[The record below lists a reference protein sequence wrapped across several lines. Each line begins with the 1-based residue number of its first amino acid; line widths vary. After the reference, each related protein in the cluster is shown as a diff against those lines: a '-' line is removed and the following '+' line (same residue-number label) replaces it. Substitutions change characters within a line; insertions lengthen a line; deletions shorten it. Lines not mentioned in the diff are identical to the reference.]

1 MKASKFGEGGL
12 LMGKISKHLPAALTG
27 SMILAPLAY
36 VAYLYQKDD
45 NQKQHAILRNF
56 PLLGRVRYMTEAVGP
71 ELRQYLFS
79 ADHEGKPFSRL
90 QFENVTQAAK
100 YNQRLIGFG
109 SNQDFKEEGYY
120 IRNSLFPRL
129 DTELRMD
136 NTEKINTYKYII
148 DKEGLM
154 TREEHREEV
163 QIDPFYLRKDD
174 AVVLG
179 DNRVREP
186 FRIKGLIGQSG
197 MSYGALGDH
206 AISALSKGLALAGG
220 TWMNTGEGGLSD
232 YHLKGGAD
240 LIMQIGPGLF
250 GVRTPAGEFSMQA
263 FKEKAAISQVKA
275 FEVKLA
281 QGAKTRGGHLE
292 GQKVTEEIA
301 RIRLIEPGKTVNSPN
316 RFIEYDTFPKLFD
329 FVDELREVGGKPVGI
344 KIVVGDIDGLK
355 EMAQYMKER
364 GSQSGPDFISIDG
377 GEGGTGATYQELADA
392 VGLPIMTALP
402 IVDGVLREYGVRDQV
417 KLIASGKL
425 ITPDKIAIALAMGA
439 DLVQIARGFMISVGC
454 IMAEVC
460 HTNTCPA
467 GVATTDKELQD
478 GLVVEEKLYRT
489 TNYLVSLRAGLYN
502 IAAAAGVDSP
512 TKLERKH
519 ILFKDRNGRISSVD
533 SMLGKMTDAL
543 QK

>member
-1 MKASKFGEGGL
+1 
-12 LMGKISKHLPAALTG
+12 MGKISKHLPTALTG
-27 SMILAPLAY
+27 TMILAPLAY

-45 NQKQHAILRNF
+45 KQKQHAILRNF

-79 ADHEGKPFSRL
+79 DDNEGKPFSRL
-90 QFENVTQAAK
+90 QFEDVTRSAK

-109 SNQDFKEEGYY
+109 SNRDFEEEGYY

-129 DTELRMD
+129 ETELRVD
-136 NTEKINTYKYII
+136 NTEKIDTYKYVI
-148 DKEGLM
+148 DKEGLL
-154 TREEHREEV
+154 TRKEHREGV
-163 QIDPFYLRKDD
+163 QIDPYYLRDDD

-179 DNRVREP
+179 ENRVREP
-186 FRIKGLIGQSG
+186 FHLKGLIGQSG

-206 AISALSKGLALAGG
+206 AITALSSGLALAGG

-240 LIMQIGPGLF
+240 IMMQIGPGLF
-250 GVRTPAGEFSMQA
+250 GVRTPNGEFSMEA

-292 GQKVTEEIA
+292 GKKVTEEIA

-316 RFIEYDTFPKLFD
+316 RFVEYDTFPKLFD
-329 FVDELREVGGKPVGI
+329 FVDELREAGGKPVGI
-344 KIVVGDIDGLK
+344 KIVVGDIEGLR
-355 EMAQYMKER
+355 EMAQIMKER

-377 GEGGTGATYQELADA
+377 GEGGTGATYQELADS

-402 IVDGVLREYGVRDQV
+402 IVDEVLREYGVRDQV

-467 GVATTDKELQD
+467 GVATTDRELQE
-478 GLVVEEKLYRT
+478 GLVVQEKLFRT
-489 TNYLVSLRAGLYN
+489 TNYLTSLRAGLYN
-502 IAAAAGVDSP
+502 IAAAVGVDSP

-519 ILFKDRNGRISSVD
+519 ILFKDSNGRISSVEN
-533 SMLGKMTDAL
+533 MLGKMTGAL
-543 QK
+543 DK

>member
-1 MKASKFGEGGL
+1 
-12 LMGKISKHLPAALTG
+12 MGKISKYLPTALTG
-27 SMILAPLAY
+27 SMIAAPLAY
-36 VAYLYQKDD
+36 IAYLYQKDD
-45 NQKQHAILRNF
+45 RQKQHAILRNF

-79 ADHEGKPFSRL
+79 DDNEGKPFSRM
-90 QFENVTQAAK
+90 QFEDVTRASK

-109 SNQDFKEEGYY
+109 SNRDFEEEGFY

-129 DTELRMD
+129 DTELRVD
-136 NTEKINTYKYII
+136 NSKKVNTYKYVI

-154 TREEHREEV
+154 TRKEHREEV
-163 QIDPFYLRKDD
+163 QIDPYYLRDED

-179 DNRVREP
+179 EGRVRQP
-186 FRIKGLIGQSG
+186 FRLKGLVGQAG

-232 YHLKGGAD
+232 YHLEGGAD
-240 LIMQIGPGLF
+240 IIMQIGPGLF
-250 GVRTPAGEFSMQA
+250 GVRTPAGEFSIDA
-263 FKEKAAISQVKA
+263 FKEKAAIDQVKA

-292 GQKVTEEIA
+292 GKKVTEEIA

-316 RFIEYDTFPKLFD
+316 RFVEYDTFPKLFD
-329 FVDELREVGGKPVGI
+329 FIDELREVGGKPVGM
-344 KIVVGDIDGLK
+344 KIVVGDIEGLR
-355 EMAQYMKER
+355 EMAQILKER
-364 GSQSGPDFISIDG
+364 GPMSGPDFISIDG
-377 GEGGTGATYQELADA
+377 GEGGTGATYQELADS

-402 IVDGVLREYGVRDQV
+402 IVDEVLREYGVRDQV

-425 ITPDKIAIALAMGA
+425 ITPDKAAIALAMGA

-467 GVATTDKELQD
+467 GVATTDPDLQS
-478 GLVVEEKLYRT
+478 GLVVEEKMYRT
-489 TNYLVSLRAGLYN
+489 TNYVTSLRAGLFN

-519 ILFKDRNGRISSVD
+519 ILFKDGNGRISDVEN
-533 SMLGKMTDAL
+533 MLGKITGAL
-543 QK
+543 EK

>member
-1 MKASKFGEGGL
+1 
-12 LMGKISKHLPAALTG
+12 MGKISKHLPAALTG

-36 VAYLYQKDD
+36 VAYLYQKDES
-45 NQKQHAILRNF
+45 QKQHAILRNF

-79 ADHEGKPFSRL
+79 ADNEGKPFSRL

-109 SNQDFKEEGYY
+109 SNQNFNEEGYF

-129 DTELRMD
+129 DTELRVD
-136 NTEKINTYKYII
+136 NTDKINTYKYII

-154 TREEHREEV
+154 SREEHREEV
-163 QIDPFYLRKDD
+163 QIDPYYLRDDD
-174 AVVLG
+174 AIVLG
-179 DNRVREP
+179 ENRVREP
-186 FRIKGLIGQSG
+186 FRIKGQIGQSG

-206 AISALSKGLALAGG
+206 AISALSQGLALAGG

-232 YHLKGGAD
+232 YHLNGGAD

-250 GVRTPAGEFSMQA
+250 GVRTPAGEFSMEA

-292 GQKVTEEIA
+292 GNKVTEEIA

-316 RFIEYDTFPKLFD
+316 RFVEYDTFPKLFD
-329 FVDELREVGGKPVGI
+329 FVDELREAGGKPVGI
-344 KIVVGDIDGLK
+344 KIVVGDIDGLR

-364 GSQSGPDFISIDG
+364 GSHSGPDFISIDG
-377 GEGGTGATYQELADA
+377 GEGGTGATYQELADS

-402 IVDGVLREYGVRDQV
+402 IVDEVLREYGVRDQV

-467 GVATTDKELQD
+467 GVATTDNELQD

-489 TNYLVSLRAGLYN
+489 TNYLASLRAGLYN

-519 ILFKDRNGRISSVD
+519 ILFKDSNGRISSVD